1 MMGCLKLSAPFRA
14 TTGGCPYGGGATR
27 AKVLSLH
34 EKCEQPSPK
43 QFLIRQHHEG
53 QAVRRATHRG
63 RPASRSRTGHR

>member
-14 TTGGCPYGGGATR
+14 TTGGCPYGGGGATR

-43 QFLIRQHHEG
+43 QFPIRQ
-53 QAVRRATHRG
+53 
-63 RPASRSRTGHR
+63 